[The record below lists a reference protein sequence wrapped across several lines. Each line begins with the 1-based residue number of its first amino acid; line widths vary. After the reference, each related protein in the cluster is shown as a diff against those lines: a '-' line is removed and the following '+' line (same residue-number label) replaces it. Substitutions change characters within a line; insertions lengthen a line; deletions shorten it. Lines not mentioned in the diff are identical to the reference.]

1 MPDHDTAVTHICCC
15 CSVAVAPAVESGNN
29 CGPHLISY
37 GIVLCDISC
46 RTATTTTNNN
56 PNYKPCAAPWLTK
69 LANAVLTGRL
79 VERQVD
85 LARDAVDNLQR
96 LGPTYI
102 KLGQIMSIRCVT

>member
-1 MPDHDTAVTHICCC
+1 MILLLPTYA
-15 CSVAVAPAVESGNN
+15 VAVLWPSLPPWSLETTVALT
-29 CGPHLISY
+29 HLISY

-46 RTATTTTNNN
+46 RTATTTNNNN